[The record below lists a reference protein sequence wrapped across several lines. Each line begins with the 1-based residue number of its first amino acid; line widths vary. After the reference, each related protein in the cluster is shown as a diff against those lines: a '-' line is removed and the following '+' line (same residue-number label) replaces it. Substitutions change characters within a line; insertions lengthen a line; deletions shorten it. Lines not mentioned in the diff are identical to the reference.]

1 MIESETLLVKCPH
14 CGAWPMAAGDIKA
27 SAYRRELRFKC
38 ARCGHKEEGQLRP
51 RANGGPSG
59 QHRAEAPVAQAGA
72 GR

>member
-1 MIESETLLVKCPH
+1 
-14 CGAWPMAAGDIKA
+14 MAAGDIKA

-38 ARCGHKEEGQLRP
+38 ASCGHKEEGQLRP

-59 QHRAEAPVAQAGA
+59 QHRADAPVAQAGA